1 MLWLVELRYL
11 TVEEPVL
18 TLDMLQI
25 PATLPGG
32 LVSGLAQL
40 SGTDQVGLR

>member
-1 MLWLVELRYL
+1 MLWPVELRYL

-18 TLDMLQI
+18 SLDVLQV